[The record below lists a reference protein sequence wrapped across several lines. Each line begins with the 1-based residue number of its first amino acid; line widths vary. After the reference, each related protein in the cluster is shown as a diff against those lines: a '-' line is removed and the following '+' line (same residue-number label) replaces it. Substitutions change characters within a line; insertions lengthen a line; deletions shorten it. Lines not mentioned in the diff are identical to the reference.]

1 MNRYIITE
9 EDICTIRD
17 YVLGAFYEGE
27 NKEKI
32 YDLLESQFSV
42 MRSHPYQSERDCP
55 VCGGGL
61 MCHRWCIDRDCG
73 WDSIKGTPV
82 GRLTMNRYIITEED
96 ICTIGD
102 YVLGAFY
109 EGENKEKIYD
119 LLESQFLVMRS
130 HPYQSERDCPVCG
143 GGLMCHRWCIDRDC
157 GWDSI
162 PAGR

>member
-1 MNRYIITE
+1 MNQYRCETCNHKDNGWCELLNRILYFNESDFISEVGCASHSDYQSERDCPVCGGGLMCHRWCIDRDCGWDSIKGTPAGRLTMNRYIITE

-73 WDSIKGTPV
+73 WDSIKGTP
-82 GRLTMNRYIITEED
+82 
-96 ICTIGD
+96 
-102 YVLGAFY
+102 
-109 EGENKEKIYD
+109 
-119 LLESQFLVMRS
+119 
-130 HPYQSERDCPVCG
+130 
-143 GGLMCHRWCIDRDC
+143 
-157 GWDSI
+157 
-162 PAGR
+162 AGR